1 MSNIT
6 RINRSLHKQFGGRFC
21 VVPQQ
26 QHLSLQGES
35 DNWHAIVQ
43 AGRLAA
49 VLFKG
54 EGGVVNDV
62 HYIGEQA
69 QPTRL
74 PAVQDNTLDGQAPDV
89 LVIGG
94 GVIGCAIARELAR
107 YQMDVMLVEK
117 ECDVAMHASSRND
130 GMVHPGLDLKHKN
143 TQKHHYNHRGNAM
156 FKELCA
162 ELQVPFKRS
171 GQYLCF
177 PQPRWLLW
185 AGKFRWNSHGIP
197 SRFYNQKQLRRRL
210 PHIHPALKCGMFFP
224 TAGAV
229 CPYTLTIAYAENAI
243 ENGVRVH
250 LNTAVLGMDVHEN
263 KIIAVHTNRGT
274 LKPKLVINAAGV
286 FCEDIAAFAQDRFF
300 SIHPRR
306 GTNIILDT
314 KFSKLMSRSAS
325 TLGTGAKEGY
335 SKHTKGGG
343 VIHTVHGNLLLGPN
357 AVETI
362 DKEDFATHAQDLRT
376 VFGHQTKTS
385 EALHPAQG
393 ITYFSGTRAAT
404 FEEDFVVRR
413 GLYTKN
419 IIHAAGMQS
428 PGLTAAPAVAVDV
441 AQWAADMLQAQPNED
456 FNPQRQGIV
465 DATSLNNF
473 ARNTLIR
480 QSPDYGIILCRC
492 EQISKGE
499 ILAAMRRPLPC
510 DSIDGI
516 KRRVRA
522 GMGRCQGGFCCP
534 LITQVIADELGI
546 PLDQVR
552 KTGEG
557 SELLC
562 GEIKPT

>member
-1 MSNIT
+1 MDNIT
-6 RINRSLHKQFGGRFC
+6 RINRRLCKQFDGRFC

-35 DNWHAIVQ
+35 NNWQAIVQ

-49 VLFKG
+49 ALFKG

-62 HYIGEQA
+62 RYTGDPPV
-69 QPTRL
+69 PTRL
-74 PAVQDNTLDGQAPDV
+74 PVKQDDTLHGQAPDV

-94 GVIGCAIARELAR
+94 GVVGCAIARELKR
-107 YQMDVMLVEK
+107 HSLDVMLVEK
-117 ECDVAMHASSRND
+117 ECDVAMHASSHND
-130 GMVHPGLDLKHKN
+130 GMVHPGLDLKDKRAL
-143 TQKHHYNHRGNAM
+143 KHHYNHRGNAM

-162 ELQVPFKRS
+162 ELQVPFKRQ
-171 GQYLCF
+171 GQVLCF
-177 PQPRWLLW
+177 PQPRWMLW
-185 AGKFRWNSHGIP
+185 MGKLRWRKHGIR
-197 SRFYNQKQLRRRL
+197 SKFLNQKQLRRRL

-224 TAGAV
+224 AAGSV

-243 ENGVRVH
+243 ENGAQVY
-250 LNTAVLGMDVHEN
+250 LNTAVTGMDVQD
-263 KIIAVHTNRGT
+263 KRITAVHTNRGT
-274 LKPKLVINAAGV
+274 LQPQLVINAAGV
-286 FCEDIAAFAQDRFF
+286 FCEDIAQFAQDRFF

-314 KFSKLMSRSAS
+314 KFSKLMRHSAS
-325 TLGTGAKEGY
+325 TLGTGGKDGY
-335 SKHTKGGG
+335 GKHTKGGG
-343 VIHTVHGNLLLGPN
+343 VIRTVHGNLLLGPN
-357 AVETI
+357 AQETAN
-362 DKEDFATHAQDLRT
+362 KEDFATHAQDLRT
-376 VFGHQTKTS
+376 VFGHQAKTS
-385 EALHPAQG
+385 ESLNPAQS

-413 GLYTKN
+413 GLYTQN

-441 AQWAADMLQAQPNED
+441 AQWAAEMLQAAPNEA
-456 FNPQRQGIV
+456 FNPLRQGIV
-465 DATSLNNF
+465 DAASLGNI

-480 QSPDYGIILCRC
+480 QNPDYGIILCRC

-499 ILAAMRRPLPC
+499 ILAAVRRPLPC

-557 SELLC
+557 SEMLC
-562 GEIKPT
+562 GATKEL